1 MIEKMG
7 LDAYRAQE
15 SKKRAERRA
24 RKKQAEQ
31 KKKAE
36 GEEEANITPKDANTA
51 NVLRIHKA
59 MTGEDFT
66 NYNLFLKVPDVI
78 EFMKRYKEST
88 RKTYYV
94 SIASKIKNEEGF
106 KAAYNAYTHEYLKLA
121 KKLSAIT
128 GDNKLSPEEKQNW
141 VSWEVLTK
149 AYKAIRDPRSRALIT
164 LYTLI
169 EPRRRGLAVS
179 LIAEQSG
186 KKLSGDNNYMIF
198 NKNGKPSKI
207 ILNHY
212 KTSKTYGQY
221 IIPLTGKKLR
231 PLREAFTEH
240 ISKNNISLGSYI
252 FGTLKGEIM
261 TPSNMSTEFKNA
273 FMAAIGKEITFNL
286 IRHIRI
292 SEFLNINRSINEKK
306 QLAEAMGHSLE
317 VQATYNRIIKE

>member
-24 RKKQAEQ
+24 RKKALQGEQ
-31 KKKAE
+31 PKKA
-36 GEEEANITPKDANTA
+36 PMDANTA
-51 NVLRIHKA
+51 NISRIHKA
-59 MTGEDFT
+59 ITGEEPTD
-66 NYNLFLKVPDVI
+66 YKLFLRVPEVI

-106 KAAYNAYTHEYLKLA
+106 KAAYDAYTHEYLKLS
-121 KKLSAIT
+121 KKLTAIT

-141 VSWEVLTK
+141 VSWDVLTK

-240 ISKNNISLGSYI
+240 VSKNNISFGSPI
-252 FGTLKGEIM
+252 FGTAKGEFM
-261 TPSNMSTEFKNA
+261 TPSNMSTEFKNT
-273 FMAAIGKEITFNL
+273 FKAAIDKEITFNL

-292 SEFLNINRSINEKK
+292 SDFLNTNRSINEKK